1 MRFPL
6 IARPRRDGDVFY
18 PFGFGRRKKL
28 QDFYVD
34 MKVPRDERNRV
45 PLIVS
50 GEDIIWVVGYRG
62 DERFK
67 VTEETKKIVRF
78 EVKKTRD

>member
-1 MRFPL
+1 
-6 IARPRRDGDVFY
+6 
-18 PFGFGRRKKL
+18 
-28 QDFYVD
+28 
-34 MKVPRDERNRV
+34 V

-50 GEDIIWVVGYRG
+50 GEDIIWIVGYRG

-78 EVKKTRD
+78 EVKKSRD